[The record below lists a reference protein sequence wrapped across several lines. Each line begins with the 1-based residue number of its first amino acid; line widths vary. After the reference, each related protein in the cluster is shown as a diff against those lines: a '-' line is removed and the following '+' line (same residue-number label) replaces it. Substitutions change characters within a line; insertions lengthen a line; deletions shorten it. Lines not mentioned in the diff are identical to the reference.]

1 MARYFTSA
9 QLTLFRSALALLDD
23 AILQGDLDVVDQ
35 KYVDPAVALVAVT
48 ETLVSDQTGESQ
60 ALESGVTTTNTLSA
74 GKETSQPKSKSFF
87 SWFSKKK
94 PEVATPPPVDL
105 SRIKVESAPVIADKV
120 VAKTEVVVPPSEE
133 VAKPATP
140 PDTRIVSS
148 FFTGLPWAFKK
159 ESSELVSSVPS
170 VPAQAKDLSSDNR
183 IVSSYFPTLPWLQ
196 KPKEGAQPKQAT
208 NVITIDRKASAD
220 DSGSVSNRSV
230 LVTAQYFSG
239 LPWAIKGQAQP
250 TQHSTGLEVDSPPQS
265 DIASATSALTDYKLE
280 FVDSFFAN
288 APWSQPKHDSGNGQ
302 SDKLSTN
309 QGLVDQQDTPLETAQ
324 VVNLS
329 IPLDD
334 YFPTLPWQGQGASKN
349 TDSANASGSG
359 GEGVPSIFAAA
370 TQSALHAS
378 RKDKKPGR

>member
-23 AILQGDLDVVDQ
+23 AILQGDFDVVDQ
-35 KYVDPAVALVAVT
+35 KYVDPALA
-48 ETLVSDQTGESQ
+48 LVSDQADESQ
-60 ALESGVTTTNTLSA
+60 AFESGVATTSALSA
-74 GKETSQPKSKSFF
+74 GKETSKPKPKSFF
-87 SWFSKKK
+87 SWLFKKK
-94 PEVATPPPVDL
+94 QDVVTPPPVDL
-105 SRIKVESAPVIADKV
+105 SRIKAESAPVIAEKV

-133 VAKPATP
+133 VAKPAAP

-170 VPAQAKDLSSDNR
+170 IPAQAKDLASDNR
-183 IVSSYFPTLPWLQ
+183 IVSSYFPSLPWLQ
-196 KPKEGAQPKQAT
+196 KPKDGAQPKQAT

-220 DSGSVSNRSV
+220 DSSGVSNKSI
-230 LVTAQYFSG
+230 LVTAQYFSS
-239 LPWAIKGQAQP
+239 LPWAIKGQAKP
-250 TQHSTGLEVDSPPQS
+250 AHHSTGLVDSPAQPA
-265 DIASATSALTDYKLE
+265 IASATSVLTDYKLE
-280 FVDSFFAN
+280 GVDSFFAN

-324 VVNLS
+324 VVNPS

-359 GEGVPSIFAAA
+359 AEGVPSIFAAA
-370 TQSALHAS
+370 TQSALNAS
-378 RKDKKPGR
+378 RKDKKHKKPGR